1 MRKIICYIFV
11 WCLVPVFTAGAQS
24 YTLKELEKQFLESN
38 YLLIAQKYQIDQAA
52 ALLVQEKVWNNP
64 TFSIS
69 EVNLWKN
76 GSAEQLPYLLGRYG
90 NTQQISAELEQLIE
104 TAGKRK
110 NRISIRQLEQEQAV
124 WEYEELMLELKKELR
139 QTYYELQKIH
149 QSKEQLQKIVGLF
162 DQMYD
167 QYERQSEKGNIPKA
181 DFYRIQTERMRLQSE
196 WAAIETE
203 ENTLMQKLQ
212 IFTNLPHLTDGQILF
227 SKKTDFGLSSKLPI
241 TLLETIAK
249 QSPVLKK
256 QNNAVKLARQ
266 QWQLEKAQRIPDVT
280 LQMNYDR
287 GGNIMRDFVGVGFS
301 IDLPV
306 FNTNKAATKA
316 AQFAI
321 EEQNMKFQA
330 AASETEHQARRLEN
344 QLIQYE
350 KLLREWEN
358 SPMNQQEEL
367 MNNYYKHLQNKQVTL
382 LEFIDFSQAFTEA
395 QQVYFEMVQNYYN
408 AFEELQF
415 LAGEDFDVNY

>member
-1 MRKIICYIFV
+1 MSGFSSGT
-11 WCLVPVFTAGAQS
+11 PS

-52 ALLVQEKVWNNP
+52 ALVVQEKVWNNP
-64 TFSIS
+64 TLSIS
-69 EVNLWKN
+69 EVNLWN
-76 GSAEQLPYLLGRYG
+76 TGSSEQLPYLFGRYG

-110 NRISIRQLEQEQAV
+110 KRISIKKLEQNQAV
-124 WEYEELMLELKKELR
+124 WEYEFLLLELKKELR

-149 QSKEQLQKIVGLF
+149 QSKEQFQKIIELF
-162 DQMYD
+162 DQMYE
-167 QYERQSEKGNIPKA
+167 QYERQSEKENIPKA
-181 DFYRIQTERMRLQSE
+181 DFFRVQTERMRLQSE

-203 ENTLMQKLQ
+203 ELILIQKLQ
-212 IFTNLPHLTDGQILF
+212 VFTNISDL
-227 SKKTDFGLSSKLPI
+227 KTDQVLFENKTTLQLSEKIPFALNQM
-241 TLLETIAK
+241 IAD
-249 QSPVLKK
+249 QNPTLKK
-256 QNNAVKLARQ
+256 ENNTVKLTQQ
-266 QWQLEKAQRIPDVT
+266 QWELEKAQRTPDLT

-306 FNTNKAATKA
+306 FNTNKAAAKA

-321 EEQNMKFQA
+321 EEQNMKFKVV
-330 AASETEHQARRLEN
+330 ASETEQQAKRLVN

-350 KLLREWEN
+350 RLLREWEN
-358 SPMNQQEEL
+358 SPMNQQEKL

>member
-1 MRKIICYIFV
+1 M

-110 NRISIRQLEQEQAV
+110 KRISIRQLEQEQAV

-162 DQMYD
+162 DQMYE

-212 IFTNLPHLTDGQILF
+212 IFTNLPHLTDDQILF

-241 TLLETIAK
+241 TLQETITK

-256 QNNAVKLARQ
+256 QDNAVKLARQ
-266 QWQLEKAQRIPDVT
+266 QWQLEKAQRIPDRSEEHT
-280 LQMNYDR
+280 SELQSR
-287 GGNIMRDFVGVGFS
+287 PHLVC
-301 IDLPV
+301 
-306 FNTNKAATKA
+306 
-316 AQFAI
+316 
-321 EEQNMKFQA
+321 
-330 AASETEHQARRLEN
+330 RL
-344 QLIQYE
+344 
-350 KLLREWEN
+350 
-358 SPMNQQEEL
+358 
-367 MNNYYKHLQNKQVTL
+367 L
-382 LEFIDFSQAFTEA
+382 LEKKKYKKKKTQTKQTSKKDKKRTAS
-395 QQVYFEMVQNYYN
+395 
-408 AFEELQF
+408 
-415 LAGEDFDVNY
+415 

>member
-110 NRISIRQLEQEQAV
+110 KRISIRQLEQEQAV

-227 SKKTDFGLSSKLPI
+227 SKKTDFGLS
-241 TLLETIAK
+241 
-249 QSPVLKK
+249 
-256 QNNAVKLARQ
+256 
-266 QWQLEKAQRIPDVT
+266 
-280 LQMNYDR
+280 
-287 GGNIMRDFVGVGFS
+287 
-301 IDLPV
+301 
-306 FNTNKAATKA
+306 
-316 AQFAI
+316 
-321 EEQNMKFQA
+321 
-330 AASETEHQARRLEN
+330 
-344 QLIQYE
+344 
-350 KLLREWEN
+350 
-358 SPMNQQEEL
+358 
-367 MNNYYKHLQNKQVTL
+367 
-382 LEFIDFSQAFTEA
+382 
-395 QQVYFEMVQNYYN
+395 
-408 AFEELQF
+408 
-415 LAGEDFDVNY
+415 

>member
-1 MRKIICYIFV
+1 
-11 WCLVPVFTAGAQS
+11 
-24 YTLKELEKQFLESN
+24 
-38 YLLIAQKYQIDQAA
+38 
-52 ALLVQEKVWNNP
+52 
-64 TFSIS
+64 
-69 EVNLWKN
+69 
-76 GSAEQLPYLLGRYG
+76 
-90 NTQQISAELEQLIE
+90 
-104 TAGKRK
+104 
-110 NRISIRQLEQEQAV
+110 
-124 WEYEELMLELKKELR
+124 
-139 QTYYELQKIH
+139 
-149 QSKEQLQKIVGLF
+149 
-162 DQMYD
+162 
-167 QYERQSEKGNIPKA
+167 
-181 DFYRIQTERMRLQSE
+181 RMRLQSE

-227 SKKTDFGLSSKLPI
+227 SKKTDFGLSAKLPI

-306 FNTNKAATKA
+306 FNTNKAAAKA

-330 AASETEHQARRLEN
+330 ATSETEQQARRLKI
-344 QLIQYE
+344 QLVQYE